1 MKRAIILSLLIM
13 AVSACDRA
21 APPATPAPSATSA
34 TVTPS
39 TADAAPTGEVELED
53 LVESTSDY
61 VIGISYPPVASQHPG
76 LAAELKRY
84 ADARRAELLAA
95 VQAREP
101 DGDGAMYDL
110 SLAFTEVLDTPEVVA
125 IAADGSSYTGGAHG
139 MPLLAR
145 FVWLPR
151 QDRMLRATDLIR
163 DPAGWQA
170 VATHVREQLHTALSQ
185 RIDADQLEPGERAE
199 LVENAGRMIDE
210 GTRPDPANFSQFEPV
225 GAPAGKLS
233 ALRFVFAPYQVGPY
247 SDGVQ
252 TVQVPASVLLPH
264 IAPDYRGLFQET

>member
-1 MKRAIILSLLIM
+1 MKRAIILSLLTL

-21 APPATPAPSATSA
+21 APPGTPAPSATSA
-34 TVTPS
+34 TVTPT
-39 TADAAPTGEVELED
+39 TADAMPNGEAGLED

-61 VIGISYPPVASQHPG
+61 VIGISYPPVAAQHPG
-76 LAAELKRY
+76 LAAELQRY
-84 ADARRAELLAA
+84 ADAARAELLAA

-151 QDRMLRATDLIR
+151 QERMLKATDLIR

-185 RIDADQLEPGERAE
+185 RVDADQVEPGERAE
-199 LVENAGRMIDE
+199 LVGNAGRMIDE

-225 GAPAGKLS
+225 AAPDGKLS

-264 IAPDYRGLFQET
+264 IAPDYRGLFQGA